1 MSDKRELFTRW
12 ATPLLDVIQYQ
23 LELDDV
29 IYKHTGGNSEDVFG
43 EGRLVSNYIEL
54 VISTVFGA
62 EAAADDYLMDMVY
75 EVFYDAELN
84 VISRI
89 DIAFDT
95 VTRLLR
101 GEDVTT

>member
-1 MSDKRELFTRW
+1 MSEKLELFTRW

-54 VISTVFGA
+54 LISTVFGDGA
-62 EAAADDYLMDMVY
+62 SNDDYLMDAVY
-75 EVFYDAELN
+75 EVFYDSDLG
-84 VISRI
+84 VQSKI

-95 VTRLLR
+95 VARLLR
-101 GEDVTT
+101 GEDATT